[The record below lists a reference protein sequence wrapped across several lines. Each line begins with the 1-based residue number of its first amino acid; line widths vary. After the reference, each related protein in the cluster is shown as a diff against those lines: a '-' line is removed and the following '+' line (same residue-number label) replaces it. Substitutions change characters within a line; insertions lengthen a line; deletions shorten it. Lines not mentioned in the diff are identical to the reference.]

1 MNRKKLSKTPWFLW
15 FHSSLD
21 SLIINL
27 SRVRDNATKDWVY
40 LLLQQKGKFWDLYLD
55 QNFSFFR
62 RLTFFR
68 IFQFFGFHKQP
79 AQMLFKSW
87 KQREI
92 QMSDHFCRKL
102 KLLLSLLL
110 TNLLCVASLKYILK
124 NTSKGNTG

>member
-1 MNRKKLSKTPWFLW
+1 MNRKNLSKTPWFLW

-40 LLLQQKGKFWDLYLD
+40 LLLQQNGKFWDLYLD

-68 IFQFFGFHKQP
+68 IFSFFGFHKQP
-79 AQMLFKSW
+79 PQMLFKSC

-92 QMSDHFCRKL
+92 QMSDQFCRKF

-110 TNLLCVASLKYILK
+110 TNLLSVASLKYILK